1 MNNTNALSQLL
12 KIQMKNHKIKMSNTM
27 DDIMVCQWCNVN
39 CLKYTYSQELEIN
52 FSETNSKVY
61 VCSVESHNI
70 CIIKIV

>member
-12 KIQMKNHKIKMSNTM
+12 EIQMKNHKIKMSNTM

-52 FSETNSKVY
+52 FSETNSKVCD
-61 VCSVESHNI
+61 VLLR
-70 CIIKIV
+70 IIIFFN